1 MNRQYFLDH
10 APIEAYFKQNK
21 DDFVVNEIPL
31 YEFSGSGEHLIVKL
45 RKKDLSTWDALKI
58 LSDSIGVKNKDIG
71 YAGLKDKNAMTVQSI
86 SIPKSFEASLTKLNH
101 PNIKILETTY
111 HNNKIKI
118 GHLKGNKFFI
128 RLKKVG
134 KTQNT
139 QICSVLEKIN
149 KFGMPNYFGFQR
161 FGIEGDNYKKGEAI
175 IKGELKVKDVKLR
188 QMYLNA
194 FQSINFNDWLSKRIE
209 MSKMI
214 NGFEP
219 KEISKILQI
228 DEMILK
234 EIKKQEHI
242 FKLLPG
248 ELMHHYP
255 YGKIFIADDLASEA
269 SKFMARDRV
278 PTGILCG
285 KKVMTSQADAWQI
298 EQNYQKDISL
308 DGARRFGWIFPENI
322 EYKYNEIDAQFE
334 LSFYLPKGSYATVLI
349 EELIH

>member
-1 MNRQYFLDH
+1 MIRQYFLDH
-10 APIEAYFKQNK
+10 APIEAYFKQSK
-21 DDFVVNEIPL
+21 DDFIVNEIPL
-31 YEFSGSGEHLIVKL
+31 YDFSGDGEHLIIKL
-45 RKKDLSTWDALKI
+45 RKKDISTWDALKV
-58 LSDSIGVKNKDIG
+58 LSDCVGVKNKDIG
-71 YAGLKDKNAMTVQSI
+71 YAGLKDKNAMTIQSI
-86 SIPKSFEASLTKLNH
+86 SIPKHFESALGKLNH
-101 PNIKILETTY
+101 PNLKILETTY

-139 QICSVLEKIN
+139 QLESVLQKID
-149 KFGMPNYFGFQR
+149 KFGMPNFFGFQR

-175 IKGELKVKDVKLR
+175 IKGELKVKDIKLR

-194 FQSINFNDWLSKRIE
+194 YQSINFNDWLSKRIE
-209 MSKMI
+209 ISKMI
-214 NGFEP
+214 NSFEP
-219 KEISKILQI
+219 KEISKIL
-228 DEMILK
+228 MIEDNVLK

-255 YGKIFIADDLASEA
+255 YGKIFIAEDLVSEA

-285 KKVMTSQADAWQI
+285 KKVMTSIDCAWQI
-298 EQNYQKDISL
+298 EKNFQKEIML
-308 DGARRFGWIFPENI
+308 DGARRLGWVFAENLD
-322 EYKYNEIDAQFE
+322 YKYNEIEAHFE
-334 LSFYLPKGSYATVLI
+334 FSFYLPKGSYATVLI
-349 EELIH
+349 EELLH